1 MNHLLLGLAANP
13 SLPSDLTDRLIA
25 VTVAVAGTGTD
36 ADADADADAEDD
48 LAATLTCRTDL
59 SRAQTLALAARCD
72 DDAARLVH
80 GGGLTAADIDPA
92 IRPRTALALLDAG
105 TGPPEWARRFAE
117 DADAGRRRT
126 LASCPDLPP
135 DVTERLAADPDPDVV
150 VELALFT
157 TPEMATRLAGHPHAE
172 VRRAVAANEAT
183 PPAVLAALAMGAD
196 AVPAERCLVCDRE
209 EIPFVHDPHCP
220 RPDCVLR
227 AGASCDG
234 SHESTVYDTRR
245 AALQNPATPVEAL
258 TGFADHPSV
267 LLRREL
273 AARTGLLP
281 QVCARLATDPDPGVR
296 GELAGNASLG
306 EPFIRALAADTGYD
320 VQRRLLH
327 HPHIPLDVLTQLS
340 DLVRVG
346 PTLLPRIATASAAEL
361 ADLSAS
367 PIAAVRLLPA
377 ERRDLPPA
385 IRDALAA
392 DPDAKVA
399 KAVAPHP
406 GLTDTQLRA
415 MVAAHGVQVVAG
427 VAANPD
433 ASPTL
438 LADLARHSP
447 PARKALTAIARRADA
462 PAAALIACL
471 TDKKARR
478 LAAGHPALPPSAMT
492 GLLADDDSHVVEAA
506 ASNPSLPVGVMR
518 EVVAREE
525 ARAAAAAGTG

>member
-1 MNHLLLGLAANP
+1 MNQLLLGIAANP

-25 VTVAVAGTGTD
+25 VAI
-36 ADADADADAEDD
+36 ADADADADAADD
-48 LAATLTCRTDL
+48 LASALAHRTDL

-72 DDAARLVH
+72 DDAAALVH
-80 GGGLTAADIDPA
+80 SGGLTAADIDPA
-92 IRPRTALALLDAG
+92 TRPRAALALLDAG
-105 TGPPEWARRFAE
+105 AAPPEWARRLAE
-117 DADAGRRRT
+117 DADAGRRWA

-135 DVTERLAADPDPDVV
+135 DVTERLAADPDLDVV
-150 VELALFT
+150 GELAAFT
-157 TPEMATRLAGHPHAE
+157 TPETATRLAGHPHAE

-183 PPAVLAALAMGAD
+183 PPAVLAALATGAC
-196 AVPAERCLVCDRE
+196 AYPAERCLVCDRE
-209 EIPFVHDPHCP
+209 EIPFVHDPYCP
-220 RPDCVLR
+220 RPDCDLR

-234 SHESTVYDTRR
+234 SHESTVYDTQL

-258 TGFADHPSV
+258 TGCADHPSV

-273 AARTGLLP
+273 AARTGLSP
-281 QVCARLATDPDPGVR
+281 EVCARLATDSDPGVR
-296 GELAGNASLG
+296 GELAGNPSLG
-306 EPFIRALAADTGYD
+306 EPFIRALEADTGYD
-320 VQRRLLH
+320 VRRRLLH
-327 HPHIPLDVLTQLS
+327 HPRIPLDVLTRLA
-340 DLVRVG
+340 DLVTVG

-361 ADLSAS
+361 ADLSTS
-367 PIAAVRLLPA
+367 PTAAVRMLPA

-385 IRDALAA
+385 VRDTLAA
-392 DPDAKVA
+392 DRDARVA

-415 MVAAHGVQVVAG
+415 MVTAHGVQVVAG

-471 TDKKARR
+471 RDRKARR
-478 LAAGHPALPPSAMT
+478 PAAGHPTLPASVIA
-492 GLLADDDSHVVEAA
+492 GLLADDDWHVVEAA

-518 EVVAREE
+518 EAVAREE
-525 ARAAAAAGTG
+525 ARAAAAAGTS

>member
-1 MNHLLLGLAANP
+1 MNHLLLGLAGNP
-13 SLPSDLTDRLIA
+13 SLPPDLTDRLIA
-25 VTVAVAGTGTD
+25 ITVAVADTDTDTD
-36 ADADADADAEDD
+36 ADADADAADD
-48 LAATLTCRTDL
+48 LASALARRTDL
-59 SRAQTLALAARCD
+59 SRAQTLALAARRD
-72 DDAARLVH
+72 DDAATLVH

-92 IRPRTALALLDAG
+92 IRPRAALALLDAG
-105 TGPPEWARRFAE
+105 AGPPEWARRFAE
-117 DADAGRRRT
+117 DTDAWRRWT

-135 DVTERLAADPDPDVV
+135 DVTEKLAADPDLDVV

-157 TPEMATRLAGHPHAE
+157 TPETATRLAGHPHAE

-183 PPAVLAALAMGAD
+183 PPAVLAVLATGTD

-234 SHESTVYDTRR
+234 SHESTVHDTQQ
-245 AALQNPATPVEAL
+245 AALQNPATPVDAL

-267 LLRREL
+267 LFRREL
-273 AARTGLLP
+273 AARTDLSP
-281 QVCARLATDPDPGVR
+281 QLCARLATDPDPGVR
-296 GELAGNASLG
+296 GELAANPSLG
-306 EPFIRALAADTGYD
+306 ESFIRALATDTGYD
-320 VQRRLLH
+320 VRRRLLH
-327 HPHIPLDVLTQLS
+327 HPHIPLDVLTQLA

-346 PTLLPRIATASAAEL
+346 PTLLPRIATASAAEV
-361 ADLSAS
+361 AELSAS
-367 PIAAVRLLPA
+367 PTAAVRMLPA

-392 DPDAKVA
+392 DPDTKVA

-415 MVAAHGVQVVAG
+415 MVATHGVQVVAG

-438 LADLARHSP
+438 LADLARHDP
-447 PARKALTAIARRADA
+447 PARKALSAIARRADA
-462 PAAALIACL
+462 PAAALITCL

-478 LAAGHPALPPSAMT
+478 PAAGHPALPPSAIT
-492 GLLADDDSHVVEAA
+492 GLLTDDDWHVVEAA
-506 ASNPSLPVGVMR
+506 ASNPSLPAGVMR